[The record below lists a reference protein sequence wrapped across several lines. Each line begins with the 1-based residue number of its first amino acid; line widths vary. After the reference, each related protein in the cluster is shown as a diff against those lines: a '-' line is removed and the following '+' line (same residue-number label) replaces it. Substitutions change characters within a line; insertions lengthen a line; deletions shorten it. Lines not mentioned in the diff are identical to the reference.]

1 MRTVPD
7 AASGQQVGAQLSNAE
22 ASGDPA
28 AVRLSWRPDGPRWG
42 LAGSLWW

>member
-1 MRTVPD
+1 MRTVLD
-7 AASGQQVGAQLSNAE
+7 ASGQPVNIQLSNAE

-28 AVRLSWRPDGPRWG
+28 AVRLSWRTDGSRWG